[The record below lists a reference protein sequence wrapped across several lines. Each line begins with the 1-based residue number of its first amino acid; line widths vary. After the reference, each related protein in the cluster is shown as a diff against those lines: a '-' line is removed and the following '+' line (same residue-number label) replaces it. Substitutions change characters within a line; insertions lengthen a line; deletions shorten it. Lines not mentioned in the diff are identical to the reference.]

1 MIINQ
6 GTYPLDKIKKAIKGS
21 LGQIGVIARRLGVD
35 RELVVDYLQK
45 FPELLQALANEEEDK
60 KDAIER
66 AFLEKIKEG
75 NVPCILLAIKTLCKD
90 RGYSEDKLQTSQLSL
105 FQTSNEYDLGSL
117 SIEELEQLEKIRK
130 KIDNDSP

>member
-1 MIINQ
+1 MTRNQ
-6 GTYPLDKIKKAIKGS
+6 ETYPLDKVKKAIKGS
-21 LGQIGVIARRLGVD
+21 LGQIGVIARRLSVE
-35 RELVVDYLQK
+35 RELVVDYLKK

-90 RGYSEDKLQTSQLSL
+90 RGYSEDKMQPSQLSL
-105 FQTSNEYDLGSL
+105 FQTTNEYDLGAL
-117 SIEELEQLEKIRK
+117 STEELEQLEKIRS
-130 KIDNDSP
+130 KIDSDSP